1 MFCLKWTLRR
11 KADTA
16 LFWWTPQHLQS
27 LAVAGDQWQKQQADW
42 EILEGTWGVPLSWGR
57 AQWLWI
63 LVFSTWDV
71 TQNFW
76 TATLSISS
84 RPSSENLTLI
94 SLSMLYRCISM
105 YRTRLFLTPL
115 KWMKVSVT
123 QKMAFLALFVFNH
136 GSWMHGWLENKNFTW
151 QNKKLNYSLPFVFDD
166 VHWNTKKNPTNSK
179 NIFKCLVERESRE
192 TEVCGL
198 LSFIMCSP
206 GMKEQNRH
214 RSSLHSLVCYQNSEH
229 LCHRMSFF

>member
-1 MFCLKWTLRR
+1 MKIKLLSSIVLLKMNAQEKSRHCPFLVNTSAPSVSGSGKR
-11 KADTA
+11 
-16 LFWWTPQHLQS
+16 S
-27 LAVAGDQWQKQQADW
+27 VAEAASRLGDIGANM
-42 EILEGTWGVPLSWGR
+42 GVPLSWGR

-105 YRTRLFLTPL
+105 YRTGLFLTPL

-166 VHWNTKKNPTNSK
+166 VHWNTKKK
-179 NIFKCLVERESRE
+179 
-192 TEVCGL
+192 
-198 LSFIMCSP
+198 
-206 GMKEQNRH
+206 
-214 RSSLHSLVCYQNSEH
+214 
-229 LCHRMSFF
+229 